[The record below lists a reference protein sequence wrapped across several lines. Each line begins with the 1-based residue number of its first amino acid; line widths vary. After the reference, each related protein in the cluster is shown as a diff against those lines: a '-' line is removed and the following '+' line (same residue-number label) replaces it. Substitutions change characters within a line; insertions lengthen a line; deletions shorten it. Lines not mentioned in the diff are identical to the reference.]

1 MTMPFCQIAM
11 VVWNEKI
18 IELFLFVYIGLVIH
32 VFNTF
37 LMTFKWQI
45 TGNFHSPGTCIKLS
59 YNIIYECLNVSSGVR
74 CVSMMSAMM
83 VSDQR
88 VSSENNVSQ
97 TSPGIMPQICIPT
110 YIIPTRVHRMGDVSN
125 NAYIISLTYNGD
137 SLHMVLLILLQSL
150 R

>member
-18 IELFLFVYIGLVIH
+18 IELFLFVYIGIH

-59 YNIIYECLNVSSGVR
+59 YNIIYECLNVSR
-74 CVSMMSAMM
+74 
-83 VSDQR
+83 
-88 VSSENNVSQ
+88 
-97 TSPGIMPQICIPT
+97 
-110 YIIPTRVHRMGDVSN
+110 
-125 NAYIISLTYNGD
+125 
-137 SLHMVLLILLQSL
+137 
-150 R
+150 